1 MGKMLGA
8 VRCVVARWRQGLRL
22 VAWAMPLALALALA
36 QSLVAP
42 PVWAQPAGGDAA
54 PALRE
59 VQLPAGV
66 VTRGEPLPDGVQRL
80 PVPAAARA
88 EPLVL
93 RLLDVQLRV
102 GAEAAQTT
110 QFFDVALQANA
121 SAMLGQLG
129 EYEIPLLPAF
139 QRLRLH
145 AVRVLRG
152 ERVIDHMADLQLRY
166 LQPPRG
172 NDAAPQVDTGQVNVM
187 LLVPDVRVGDTLSLA
202 FSIQGTNPVFGERFF
217 MFLPW
222 DLPSPVMHRRVLLQH
237 PAARS
242 IAWQALGD
250 GPVQGLPAPQLSERD
265 GWRQLSFEQR
275 DVAAVP
281 AEPAVP
287 ADHVPR
293 RMLQFSEYRQ
303 WSEVAQWALDMFAP
317 PAQGSEEFDALVRR
331 FAALPDPAARVDAA
345 LRWVQG
351 EIRYYALAL
360 GENSHRPQPPAV
372 VLQRRF
378 GDCKDKTLLLARLLQ
393 ALGIPAVPVLV
404 STQTPA
410 LPGRVL
416 PSPGLLD
423 HVVLRVTLPDGDLVL
438 DPTRPAQPVP
448 PAWRATL
455 PAATLGLAVAAGT
468 QAPQA
473 LPPHHDPQAGL
484 VHIDEQFTV
493 PALAPEGRLLTRITL
508 HGGRA
513 EFVRMVW
520 GMATPAHR
528 QQIAVGMYERRY
540 PGLTFDGEPELADDA
555 AHNRVTIEARFRVP
569 QLIRQ
574 VGGHW
579 VFEFFPT
586 VLQGEVHLPPSLQRT
601 QPVQVMEHPLL
612 LRQQIQVQ
620 WPQAV
625 AVMEDPR
632 TRRQE
637 TALYEA
643 KATRSFRGNRFAFE
657 FELRSRTG
665 ALPPS
670 GLPTL
675 MQDLDRLMGLIDGRV
690 TVDPAEV
697 RRQGAA
703 AAGRM
708 AAAAAGTPAADGAA
722 ATAARRTEVEER
734 IARIDAALAGPLLKG
749 ADRGEAL
756 CLKASALTQLG
767 RDAAALPISAE
778 AVALAP
784 DRPDVW
790 DCRGTVLAHVEQF
803 ASAEQALSRA
813 LALGSDSP
821 ADVLLWRGI
830 SRHYQGR
837 FQDAADDFAAAAQAR
852 DGSDSIYPSLWR
864 IWSLQRAGTALPADL
879 LALAREAP
887 QAEWPRPALAL
898 ALGDLTPEAMWQQVE
913 RLSGDERTLARV
925 EAWFYLGQYQLQR
938 GDVAAARHA
947 FEQCRA
953 HGVTFYIEHFAA
965 GIELARL
972 PPGP

>member
-1 MGKMLGA
+1 MGRMLGA
-8 VRCVVARWRQGLRL
+8 VRRIAVGWMQGLRPAL
-22 VAWAMPLALALALA
+22 WALTLLLAGALA
-36 QSLVAP
+36 QWLVAT
-42 PVWAQPAGGDAA
+42 PVRAQQAGADAA

-59 VQLPAGV
+59 VQLPPGV
-66 VTRGEPLPDGVQRL
+66 VTRGEPLPDWVQRL
-80 PVPAAARA
+80 PIPASSNR

-102 GAEAAQTT
+102 GTGAVPTA
-110 QFFDVALQANA
+110 QFFDVALQAHA
-121 SAMLGQLG
+121 SATLGQLG

-139 QRLRLH
+139 QRLSLH
-145 AVRVLRG
+145 SVRVLRG
-152 ERVIDHMADLQLRY
+152 DSVIDHTSDLRLRIV
-166 LQPPRG
+166 QPPRG
-172 NDAAPQVDTGQVNVM
+172 NDDTPRADTGQVNVL
-187 LLVPDVRVGDTLSLA
+187 LLVPDLRVGDTLSLA
-202 FSIQGTNPVFGERFF
+202 FRIDGTNPVFGERFF

-222 DLPSPVMHRRVLLQH
+222 DLPGPVVQRRVLLQH
-237 PAARS
+237 PVAR
-242 IAWQALGD
+242 AVDWRVLGD
-250 GPVQGLPAPQLSERD
+250 GPVRDLPPPQVSERD
-265 GWRQLSFEQR
+265 GWRQLVFQQR
-275 DVAAVP
+275 DLAAIPV
-281 AEPAVP
+281 EPAVP
-287 ADHVPR
+287 ADHLPR

-303 WSEVAQWALDMFAP
+303 WSEVAQWALGLFSP
-317 PAQGSEEFDALVRR
+317 PAQASEEFDALVRR
-331 FAALPDPAARVDAA
+331 FAALPDPAARADAA

-351 EIRYYALAL
+351 EIRYYALSL

-372 VLQRRF
+372 VLQRRY
-378 GDCKDKTLLLARLLQ
+378 GDCKDKTLLLASLLK

-410 LPGRVL
+410 VPGRAL

-423 HVVLRVTLPDGDLVL
+423 HVVLRVTLPDGDLML
-438 DPTRPAQPVP
+438 DPTRPPQPVP

-455 PAATLGLAVAAGT
+455 APATLGLAVAADSLT
-468 QAPQA
+468 PQP
-473 LPPHHDPQAGL
+473 LPSARDPQAGL
-484 VHIDEQFTV
+484 VQIDEQFTV
-493 PALAPEGRLLTRITL
+493 PALAPEGRLLTRIAL

-513 EFVRMVW
+513 EFMRMVW
-520 GMATPAHR
+520 GMANATQR
-528 QQIAVGMYERRY
+528 QQIAVGAYERRF
-540 PGLTFDGEPELADDA
+540 PGLVFEVDPVLVDDP
-555 AHNRVTIEARFRVP
+555 AHNQVTIEARFRIP

-601 QPVQVMEHPLL
+601 QPVQVMDHPLL
-612 LRQQIQVQ
+612 LRQQIQLQ

-665 ALPPS
+665 ELPPS

-675 MQDLDRLMGLIDGRV
+675 MQNLDQLMGLIDGRV
-690 TVDPAEV
+690 TVDSAEV

-703 AAGRM
+703 DAGR
-708 AAAAAGTPAADGAA
+708 AAAPAPGTPAADGAA
-722 ATAARRTEVEER
+722 AIAAQRVEYEQR
-734 IARIDAALAGPLLKG
+734 ILRIDAALEGTRLKG

-756 CLKASALTQLG
+756 CLKASALRELG
-767 RDAAALPISAE
+767 REAQALPVSAE

-790 DCRGTVLAHVEQF
+790 QCRGKVLAHAGQF
-803 ASAEQALSRA
+803 GPAEQALSRA

-821 ADVLLWRGI
+821 SDLLFWRGLA
-830 SRHYQGR
+830 RHYQGR
-837 FQDAADDFAAAAQAR
+837 FMDAADDFAAAARAP
-852 DGSDSIYPSLWR
+852 DGSDSLYPSLWR
-864 IWSLQRAGTALPADL
+864 IWALQRAGSALPAEL

-887 QAEWPRPALAL
+887 QGEWPRPALAL
-898 ALGDLTPEAMWQQVE
+898 ALGELMPEALWQQVD

-925 EAWFYLGQYQLQR
+925 EAWFYLAQYQLQR
-938 GDVAAARHA
+938 GDMSAARRA
-947 FEQCRA
+947 FDQCRA
-953 HGVTFYIEHFAA
+953 YGVTSYIEHFAA

-972 PPGP
+972 PSSP